1 MRLHDKIY
9 LKSNLYK
16 KPKENFKLL
25 QKILKK
31 RLSSKKKYSVIDIG
45 CANGELLFFLKN
57 KNKNFD
63 LTGVEIRSDLVNKAK
78 KNLPKDVIV
87 KKMDFNSNIKSFGK
101 YDIIISSGVISI
113 FDDLEI
119 FFRNINKIKKKNT
132 LFYFFGGFNDYPY
145 DVRTR
150 YVDVNMT
157 KKIYQTGWNIWSI
170 KTMKNFFGK
179 KKFKKHYFNIAFDL
193 KKNSKDLVRSWTVKI
208 GKRRYSTNGLMIL
221 QNQMWLEVF

>member
-119 FFRNINKIKKKNT
+119 FFRNINKIKKKKHNLL
-132 LFYFFGGFNDYPY
+132 LFRW
-145 DVRTR
+145 V
-150 YVDVNMT
+150 
-157 KKIYQTGWNIWSI
+157 
-170 KTMKNFFGK
+170 
-179 KKFKKHYFNIAFDL
+179 
-193 KKNSKDLVRSWTVKI
+193 
-208 GKRRYSTNGLMIL
+208 
-221 QNQMWLEVF
+221 